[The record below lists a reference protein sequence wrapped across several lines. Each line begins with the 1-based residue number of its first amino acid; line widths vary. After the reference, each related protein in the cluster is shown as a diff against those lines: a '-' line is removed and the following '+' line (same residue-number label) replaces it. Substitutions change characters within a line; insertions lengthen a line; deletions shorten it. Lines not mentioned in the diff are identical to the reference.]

1 MRNYRGG
8 QPCRFL
14 IAIGPRGPAHSHAGA
29 WPWRLSVADSLSQLI
44 NNGSADDVLS
54 AILAISVTAD
64 VEAGL
69 ALDWFKDKLI
79 PASLSR
85 FNNKGKVKPIIFYL
99 LFLGQLLEHQK
110 KNESGCSF
118 LPVE

>member
-44 NNGSADDVLS
+44 NNGSADVLS

-64 VEAGL
+64 VEVRL

-79 PASLSR
+79 PTSLSR
-85 FNNKGKVKPIIFYL
+85 FNNKEKVKTIIFYL
-99 LFLGQLLEHQK
+99 LFLGQL
-110 KNESGCSF
+110 
-118 LPVE
+118 